1 MIGPTSS
8 FSGKNTSMR
17 SMLFSCAIEITRG
30 VISSLASRMTSPVA
44 GLTMSDGGKRALELG
59 VRDLDRFDVGLAQR
73 RNGRVGD
80 LLAGLESSMSDFG
93 IVMSLPARSPTRLSL
108 TAQNFESFRM

>member
-44 GLTMSDGGKRALELG
+44 GLTMSAAANAPSSSASEISIASTLALRSAAMAEL
-59 VRDLDRFDVGLAQR
+59 VIFLPAWIV
-73 RNGRVGD
+73 
-80 LLAGLESSMSDFG
+80 MSDFG
-93 IVMSLPARSPTRLSL
+93 IVMSLAARSPTRLSL